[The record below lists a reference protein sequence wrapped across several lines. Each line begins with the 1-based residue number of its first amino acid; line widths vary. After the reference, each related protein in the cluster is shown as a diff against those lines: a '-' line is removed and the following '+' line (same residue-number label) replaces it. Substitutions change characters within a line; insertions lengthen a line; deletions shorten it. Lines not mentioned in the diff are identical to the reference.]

1 MAALDGKITI
11 ERELRPCMVKIPKQ
25 VKKHIAKPANT
36 ITGEMTLYT
45 EEPEHEI
52 KALFHCWDHRSELYD
67 ASPMIGGHPGGQVS
81 GTFAIVEYEDGTIH
95 EVEPTQIQFVDN
107 AMREYAFPEAEENR
121 DKSENEWKPLKRV
134 NHVCPKCGQGR
145 MKLDEGIV
153 LTSNPPQYRYQCDK
167 CGYVECS
174 SGQIEVSEIDEI

>member
-1 MAALDGKITI
+1 MSALDGKITI
-11 ERELRPCMVKIPKQ
+11 GIDYRPCMVHISAK
-25 VKKHIAKPANT
+25 VKHKRNT
-36 ITGEMTLYT
+36 STNPGEYII
-45 EEPEHEI
+45 ESPECEI
-52 KALFHCWDHRSELYD
+52 KALFHCWDDRSELYD
-67 ASPMIGGHPGGQVS
+67 ASPMIGGHPAGQIS
-81 GTFAIVEYEDGTIH
+81 STFAIVEYEDGTIH
-95 EVEPTQIQFVDN
+95 EVEPMQIRFVDN
-107 AMREYAFPEAEENR
+107 AMSEYVFPEMEENT
-121 DKSENEWKPLKRV
+121 DKVKNEWKPLKRV

>member
-11 ERELRPCMVKIPKQ
+11 ERGLRPCMVKIPKQ

-45 EEPEHEI
+45 EESEREI
-52 KALFHCWDHRSELYD
+52 KTLFHCW
-67 ASPMIGGHPGGQVS
+67 HPVTGN
-81 GTFAIVEYEDGTIH
+81 AIVEYEDGTIH
-95 EVEPTQIQFVDN
+95 EVEPTRIRFVDN
-107 AMREYAFPEAEENR
+107 AMSEYVFPEENESR
-121 DKSENEWKPLKRV
+121 GKSEDEWKPLKRV

>member
-1 MAALDGKITI
+1 MAAFDGKIEIGIDYRPCTVHI
-11 ERELRPCMVKIPKQ
+11 PEQRELRRKANEDFPREIV
-25 VKKHIAKPANT
+25 IAPAQD
-36 ITGEMTLYT
+36 
-45 EEPEHEI
+45 I
-52 KALFHCWDHRSELYD
+52 KAIFHTWN
-67 ASPMIGGHPGGQVS
+67 
-81 GTFAIVEYEDGTIH
+81 TFTGKGIVEYGDGTIH

-134 NHVCPKCGQGR
+134 NYVCPKCGQGM